1 MNREGSA
8 VNVNLWYYRT
18 VCLLGFSEFEFWHM
32 RIKKMTALY
41 DEYCYHHGIKK
52 REDGELI

>member
-52 REDGELI
+52 REDGE